1 MNLFRI
7 PAPLPAWILI
17 AAVAAL
23 APLAAVAATKAEA
36 DQAQARYRQ
45 ERADCA
51 SGRTNQEPA
60 ACLKEAVNARA
71 DALRGGLNDGSA
83 DYARNA
89 SLRCNRLPE
98 ADRKDCIA
106 RMDGAGTTTGSAATG
121 GIYRELVTREVV
133 TPADAPPKRAP
144 ATPL

>member
-7 PAPLPAWILI
+7 PARRPAWILI
-17 AAVAAL
+17 AA
-23 APLAAVAATKAEA
+23 LAAFAPFVADAATKAEA

-45 ERADCA
+45 ERAACTN
-51 SGRTNQEPA
+51 GRSNQDTA
-60 ACLKEAVNARA
+60 TCLKEAVNARA
-71 DALRGGLNDGSA
+71 DALRGGLDDGAA
-83 DYARNA
+83 DYVRNA
-89 SLRCNRLPE
+89 GLRCNRLPDS
-98 ADRKDCIA
+98 DRKDCLARIA
-106 RMDGAGTTTGSAATG
+106 GAGTTTGSAATG

>member
-7 PAPLPAWILI
+7 PAPRPAWILI
-17 AAVAAL
+17 VAVAAF
-23 APLAAVAATKAEA
+23 APMVAGAATKAET

-45 ERADCA
+45 ERADCV
-51 SGRTNQEPA
+51 SGRTNQERA

-71 DALRGGLNDGSA
+71 DALHGGLNDGTA
-83 DYARNA
+83 DYVRNA
-89 SLRCNRLPE
+89 SLRCNRLAE
-98 ADRKDCIA
+98 ADRQDCIA
-106 RMDGAGTTTGSAATG
+106 RMGGVGTTTGTAATG